1 MEIDFIKEL
10 FSGKK
15 IYLTTDLS
23 DIFKIQ
29 ISRRPIT
36 VFTKRHIYYGNVN
49 GWGGVTDSNNNWQG
63 AFTLKPITPIY
74 EVYTLN
80 GWEKITAEEYEVLTK
95 VPKVAVRATTRRNC
109 IEVTDLI
116 DFF

>member
-1 MEIDFIKEL
+1 
-10 FSGKK
+10 
-15 IYLTTDLS
+15 
-23 DIFKIQ
+23 
-29 ISRRPIT
+29 
-36 VFTKRHIYYGNVN
+36 
-49 GWGGVTDSNNNWQG
+49 
-63 AFTLKPITPIY
+63 
-74 EVYTLN
+74 VYTLN

>member
-29 ISRRPIT
+29 ISRRPGYLMNGTLNSNDAWRPIT
-36 VFTKRHIYYGNVN
+36 VFTKRHIYYGV
-49 GWGGVTDSNNNWQG
+49 G
-63 AFTLKPITPIY
+63 AELLIQIIIGK
-74 EVYTLN
+74 
-80 GWEKITAEEYEVLTK
+80 VL
-95 VPKVAVRATTRRNC
+95 
-109 IEVTDLI
+109 LL
-116 DFF
+116 

>member
-1 MEIDFIKEL
+1 MNGTLNSNDAW
-10 FSGKK
+10 
-15 IYLTTDLS
+15 
-23 DIFKIQ
+23 
-29 ISRRPIT
+29 RPIT

-74 EVYTLN
+74 EV
-80 GWEKITAEEYEVLTK
+80 LTK

-109 IEVTDLI
+109 IEVTD
-116 DFF
+116 FF